1 AIQTHFDFSTL
12 PSAQNLFGII
22 ANKVGNVANGVL
34 PDGGLLVMPTNPVL
48 NADDTYSNTSG
59 TINTSQGGGGV
70 TIGNTNQAFDGQGE
84 GAWFMYVDNPA
95 TAAVGTL
102 GLTPTT
108 ADDADT
114 IRFSGVDQ
122 ATDASVSI
130 VQSSGKGTAKSQGPA
145 LHITAYE
152 ANPGNVNSDPLAR
165 AEVINPTLAAANQGT
180 LAPEV
185 SITEVKIHNS
195 AGTVIEDAVFD
206 PLHPTITHY
215 VTATGGPTGTGGP
228 NDVQIAFQLDG
239 SGHYNV
245 LVSNLAPNE
254 TIEFFTAT
262 SHDLAKVT
270 WASG

>member
-22 ANKVGNVANGVL
+22 ANKVGNVVNGVL
-34 PDGGLLVMPTNPVL
+34 PDGGLLVMPTNPNL
-48 NADDTYSNTSG
+48 LPDGTYSNTSG

-102 GLTPTT
+102 GLTPFT
-108 ADDADT
+108 
-114 IRFSGVDQ
+114 
-122 ATDASVSI
+122 
-130 VQSSGKGTAKSQGPA
+130 
-145 LHITAYE
+145 
-152 ANPGNVNSDPLAR
+152 
-165 AEVINPTLAAANQGT
+165 AANQGR

-195 AGTVIEDAVFD
+195 AGTVIEDGV
-206 PLHPTITHY
+206 
-215 VTATGGPTGTGGP
+215 VNSTGGTTYLMGTGDA
-228 NDVQIAFQLDG
+228 NSVKITFQLDS
-239 SGHYNV
+239 SGIYSV
-245 LVSNLAPNE
+245 GVSNLAPNE

-262 SHDLAKVT
+262 
-270 WASG
+270 